1 MEPDSHQAARRPES
15 SPVRRSEMTK
25 TLVLACSLLAALLTD
40 GCGGKIRYPKYHTL
54 AVAPTLKP
62 AGDDAQRLGTVAVR
76 KFETA
81 AYLRQGR
88 IAYRQS
94 PNEVGFY
101 EYDRWAADPGST
113 VTTAFIEAL
122 RSSGLFSS
130 AESYDSHDKPDYLL
144 TGRLER
150 LDEIDYGGGV
160 QVEVK
165 ISAQLVN
172 LRTASTVWTGD
183 ASHASR
189 VETRTIDSVVAEMS
203 RGVEKCIDRL
213 LVSMEQQRA
222 GSALS
227 TPRESP
233 PR

>member
-1 MEPDSHQAARRPES
+1 
-15 SPVRRSEMTK
+15 MTK
-25 TLVLACSLLAALLTD
+25 TLVPACALLAALLAV
-40 GCGGKIRYPKYHTL
+40 GCGGKIKYPRYHTL
-54 AVAPTLKP
+54 AVAPTP
-62 AGDDAQRLGTVAVR
+62 TTAVPTPTVDDTQSLGALGVR

-81 AYLRQGR
+81 SYLRQGR
-88 IAYRQS
+88 IAYRES
-94 PNEVGFY
+94 PNAVGFY
-101 EYDRWAADPGST
+101 EYDRWAADPGIT

-122 RSSGLFSS
+122 RSSGLFSLVGPYS
-130 AESYDSHDKPDYLL
+130 GHDKPDYLL

-165 ISAQLVN
+165 ISAQLIN
-172 LRTASTVWTGD
+172 LRTASTVWTGS

-189 VETRTIDSVVAEMS
+189 VETRTMDSVVAEMS
-203 RGVEKCIDRL
+203 RGVEKCIDQL
-213 LVSMEQQRA
+213 MASMEHERA
-222 GSALS
+222 AAALS

>member
-1 MEPDSHQAARRPES
+1 
-15 SPVRRSEMTK
+15 
-25 TLVLACSLLAALLTD
+25 LAALLTA

-54 AVAPTLKP
+54 AVAPAPTP
-62 AGDDAQRLGTVAVR
+62 ATDDAQSLGIVAVR

-81 AYLRQGR
+81 PYLRQGR
-88 IAYRQS
+88 IAYRES
-94 PNEVGFY
+94 PNQVGFY
-101 EYDRWAADPGST
+101 EYDRWAADPGLT

-122 RSSGLFSS
+122 RSSGQFSLVGP
-130 AESYDSHDKPDYLL
+130 YDGHAKPDYML

-172 LRTASTVWTGD
+172 LRTASTVWTGE
-183 ASHASR
+183 AGQSSR
-189 VETRTIDSVVAEMS
+189 VETRTMDSVVAEMS

-213 LVSMEQQRA
+213 LASMEQQRA
-222 GSALS
+222 GEALF
-227 TPRESP
+227 TPH
-233 PR
+233 

>member
-1 MEPDSHQAARRPES
+1 
-15 SPVRRSEMTK
+15 MTK
-25 TLVLACSLLAALLTD
+25 TLLLAFALLLALLTV
-40 GCGGKIRYPKYHTL
+40 GCGGKIKYPRYHTL
-54 AVAPTLKP
+54 AVAPTPKP
-62 AGDDAQRLGTVAVR
+62 AIDDSQSLGSVAVR

-88 IAYRQS
+88 IAYRES

-101 EYDRWAADPGST
+101 EYDRWAADPGSA

-122 RSSGLFSS
+122 RSSGLFSLVGP
-130 AESYDSHDKPDYLL
+130 YDGHDKPDYLL

-183 ASHASR
+183 ASQASR
-189 VETRTIDSVVAEMS
+189 VETRTMDSVVAEMS
-203 RGVEKCIDRL
+203 RGVQKCIDRL
-213 LVSMEQQRA
+213 LANIEQQRA
-222 GSALS
+222 GAALS
-227 TPRESP
+227 APRESP
-233 PR
+233 PK

>member
-1 MEPDSHQAARRPES
+1 
-15 SPVRRSEMTK
+15 MTK
-25 TLVLACSLLAALLTD
+25 TLVPACALLAALLTV
-40 GCGGKIRYPKYHTL
+40 GCGGKIKYPRYHTL

-62 AGDDAQRLGTVAVR
+62 AVDDAQSPGTVAVR

-88 IAYRQS
+88 IAYRES

-101 EYDRWAADPGST
+101 EYDRWAADPSAT

-122 RSSGLFSS
+122 RSSGLFSR

-172 LRTASTVWTGD
+172 LRTASTVWSGD
-183 ASHASR
+183 ASQASR
-189 VETRTIDSVVAEMS
+189 VETRTMDSVVAEMS
-203 RGVEKCIDRL
+203 RGVQKCIAQ
-213 LVSMEQQRA
+213 LVASMEQQRA
-222 GSALS
+222 GAALS

>member
-1 MEPDSHQAARRPES
+1 
-15 SPVRRSEMTK
+15 MTK
-25 TLVLACSLLAALLTD
+25 TLVLACSLLAALLTV

-54 AVAPTLKP
+54 AVAPTLMP
-62 AGDDAQRLGTVAVR
+62 AVDDAQRLGTVAVR

-88 IAYRQS
+88 IAYRES

-183 ASHASR
+183 ASQASR
-189 VETRTIDSVVAEMS
+189 VETRTMDSVVAEMS
-203 RGVEKCIDRL
+203 RGVQKCIDRL
-213 LVSMEQQRA
+213 LASMEQQRA

>member
-1 MEPDSHQAARRPES
+1 
-15 SPVRRSEMTK
+15 MTK
-25 TLVLACSLLAALLTD
+25 ALVPAWALLAALLTA
-40 GCGGKIRYPKYHTL
+40 GCGGKIKYPRYHTL
-54 AVAPTLKP
+54 AVAPTQKP
-62 AGDDAQRLGTVAVR
+62 AVDQAQNRGTAAVR

-88 IAYRQS
+88 IAYRES
-94 PNEVGFY
+94 PNKVGFY

-113 VTTAFIEAL
+113 VTTAVIEAL
-122 RSSGLFSS
+122 RSSGQFSLV
-130 AESYDSHDKPDYLL
+130 EPYDGHDRPDYLL

-165 ISAQLVN
+165 IAAQLVN

-183 ASHASR
+183 AGQASR
-189 VETRTIDSVVAEMS
+189 VETRTMDSVVAEMS
-203 RGVEKCIDRL
+203 RGVQKCIDQL
-213 LVSMEQQRA
+213 LASMEQQRA
-222 GSALS
+222 GAELS
-227 TPRESP
+227 TSHESP